1 MTQPGTTNMPFGNTH
16 NIENEIVVCSVRNAP
31 AGAFW
36 DRPKADA
43 HLLPHNNG
51 QVITHPDMPFL
62 MRSYQSHTLTKGS
75 ITMRWEWQDDDPLSN
90 QDIERYVEFLNEEL
104 PEDDNPVVVDWA
116 AKTVTVV
123 ASVNGNKETFSPIRP
138 SHTLNYSS
146 ARIELSAGSDL
157 VCVLRTSADSDD
169 WQTLYRDV
177 QAGETVT
184 IPKEGEKSYVIFG
197 SDDVTKDG
205 TTLEYL
211 KPYKISGDS
220 VEVTCPSFTKIIRV
234 HKNAAS

>member
-1 MTQPGTTNMPFGNTH
+1 MANPGTNNMDFGNVH
-16 NIENEIVVCSVRNAP
+16 NIENEIVTCSVRNAP

-36 DRPKADA
+36 ERPKSDA
-43 HLLPHNNG
+43 HLIPHNKG
-51 QVITHPDMPFL
+51 QIVTHPDMPFAL
-62 MRSYQSHTLTKGS
+62 RNAQNHILVKGS
-75 ITMRWEWQDDDPLSN
+75 LTVTYRWQDDDLLSN
-90 QDIERYVEFLNEEL
+90 RDIERFVEFLNEEV
-104 PEDDNPVVVDWA
+104 PEDQNPVTVDWA
-116 AKTVTVV
+116 AKTITLI
-123 ASVNGNKETFSPIRP
+123 ASVNGNKDTFGTIRP
-138 SHTLNYSS
+138 SHSLDC
-146 ARIELSAGSDL
+146 AQVRLELDAGADL
-157 VCVLRTSADSDD
+157 LCVLKTSADSDN

-184 IPKEGEKSYVIFG
+184 IPKKGEKSYVIFC

-220 VEVTCPSFTKIIRV
+220 VEVTCPSFTKVVRV